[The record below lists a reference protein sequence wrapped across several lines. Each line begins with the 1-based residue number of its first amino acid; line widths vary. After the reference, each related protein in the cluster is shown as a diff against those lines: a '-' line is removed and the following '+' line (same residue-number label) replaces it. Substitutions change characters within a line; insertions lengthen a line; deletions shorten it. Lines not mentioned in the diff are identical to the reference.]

1 MTTGPAGF
9 GDRLLRLVP
18 GLTLG
23 LLSVP
28 VLAGFAGTLAPAF
41 GLDPLSGT
49 GPGLAAFEALWQWPG
64 LRAAAGLSVTS
75 GVLSTLLALL
85 ISLGVVATLIGRPGF
100 ATVQRLLSPLL
111 SVPHA
116 AAALGLAFLIAPSGW
131 IARVL
136 SPWVTGW
143 TAPPDLLIL
152 NDPGGLALT
161 LGLVAKETPFLVLM
175 SLAALPQIDV
185 ARRLTVA
192 ASLGYGRL
200 AGFALTVLPA
210 LYRQLRLPVYAVLA
224 YAMTSVEMA
233 MILGPTLPPS
243 LSVQVVLWATEPSLT
258 HRGTAA
264 AAALLQVGLVV
275 GALALWRLSE
285 LAIRRLARH
294 AAGSGWRAGAVD
306 AALQPMLLGLA
317 LTPALALAAGL
328 AGLALWSV
336 AGLWNFPDALPSN
349 LTLASWTRAAPGLW
363 QASIT
368 SLTLALAATAVALSL
383 ALACLEAEHR
393 FGLNPQAWVL
403 WLLYLP
409 LIMPQVAFLPGL
421 QMLALASGA
430 QGGWGAVAA
439 VHGVFVLPYVFLSL
453 SAPFRAWDGRFAVQ
467 GAALGASAAR
477 VFWRL
482 RLPMLLA
489 PVLTAA
495 AVGVAVSVGQ
505 YLSTLLIGGGR
516 VESLTTEAV
525 ALSSGGNRRV
535 IGAYALLQMALP
547 ALAFGIALA
556 LPRLVYAR
564 RRGMGAE

>member
-1 MTTGPAGF
+1 
-9 GDRLLRLVP
+9 
-18 GLTLG
+18 
-23 LLSVP
+23 
-28 VLAGFAGTLAPAF
+28 
-41 GLDPLSGT
+41 
-49 GPGLAAFEALWQWPG
+49 
-64 LRAAAGLSVTS
+64 
-75 GVLSTLLALL
+75 
-85 ISLGVVATLIGRPGF
+85 
-100 ATVQRLLSPLL
+100 
-111 SVPHA
+111 
-116 AAALGLAFLIAPSGW
+116 
-131 IARVL
+131 
-136 SPWVTGW
+136 
-143 TAPPDLLIL
+143 
-152 NDPGGLALT
+152 
-161 LGLVAKETPFLVLM
+161 M

-294 AAGSGWRAGAVD
+294 AAGAGWRAGAVD

-349 LTLASWTRAAPGLW
+349 LTLATWTRAAPGLW

-467 GAALGASAAR
+467 GAALGASTAR

-505 YLSTLLIGGGR
+505 YLPTLLIGGGR

-564 RRGMGAE
+564 RRGMGAA